1 MIVLI
6 ALAIAVGYVGAFVGI
21 TPVEMTTIVSVLALG
36 AEYAR
41 RLCLRWLIRRRSS

>member
-6 ALAIAVGYVGAFVGI
+6 ALAIAVGYVSAFVGVP
-21 TPVEMTTIVSVLALG
+21 PVEMTTIVFVSALG

-41 RLCLRWLIRRRSS
+41 RLCLRWLIRQRSS